1 MGETTTMLVDFEDL
15 APILEAITTQFSIAN
30 IATIVGAIV
39 GASVGFVFFW
49 WGARK
54 LFSRVTKAAT
64 KGKASI

>member
-1 MGETTTMLVDFEDL
+1 MGETTTVLVDFADL
-15 APILEAITTQFSIAN
+15 EPILTAILSQFSIAN
-30 IATIVGAIV
+30 IATIVGSIV